1 MHKYIHKHIKIII
14 KYIIFIQDAGKNM
27 ILNYQYPRP
36 LNFTIKPQSLI
47 ANSSGARIPNFK
59 INGELAS
66 DICAMSDE
74 LGGYFVIEDCESQIK
89 SVDLQLVRMESME
102 NKYGRF
108 AEATEIQ
115 LIQIGEGDVDK
126 KQEIP
131 LFMIFP
137 KYFSCPNFNYKE
149 YAVNFEVNFIVILV
163 DGFKI
168 TQNFPFYLIR

>member
-1 MHKYIHKHIKIII
+1 
-14 KYIIFIQDAGKNM
+14 M
-27 ILNYQYPRP
+27 ILNFSYPRTLP
-36 LNFTIKPQSLI
+36 FTIKPQSLI
-47 ANSSGARIPNFK
+47 SSNSGARIPSFR
-59 INGELAS
+59 ISGALAS
-66 DICAMSDE
+66 DICYMNDE

-89 SVDLQLVRMESME
+89 SVDVQLVRMESVE

-108 AEATEIQ
+108 SEATEIQ
-115 LIQIGEGDVDK
+115 LIQIGEGDLTRK
-126 KQEIP
+126 MEIP

-149 YAVNFEVNFIVILV
+149 YSVNFEINFIMILV